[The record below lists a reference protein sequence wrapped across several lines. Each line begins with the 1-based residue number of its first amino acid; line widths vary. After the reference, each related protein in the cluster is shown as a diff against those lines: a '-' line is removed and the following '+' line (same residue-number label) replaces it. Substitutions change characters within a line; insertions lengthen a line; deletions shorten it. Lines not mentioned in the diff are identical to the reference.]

1 MEALRRSAPVP
12 ITFEAMAADTDGYFS
27 ADHQKIAIRQG
38 MSEVQTVSATVHEIA
53 HSKLHNQK
61 KIQIANDEQYQEI
74 ELFDKPGLFSNGRI
88 VRDNLPEGVYC
99 YDLRGSDDDPG
110 EPIYV
115 ENRVG
120 VNHAGAVILAEPL
133 ELPKEGYLRLTEEE
147 GLNFVGGFSTLAQF
161 LQEQRKDRHTEEVEA
176 LYSAFQNVNHFKEC

>member
-74 ELFDKPGLFSNGRI
+74 ELFDKLGLFSNGRI
-88 VRDNLPEGVYC
+88 ARDNLPEGVYC
-99 YDLRGSDDDPG
+99 YDLYYVAECMEFPNLGEYHDNLSLEEAIRIYQEIPAERMNGIKGIGFELKDGSD
-110 EPIYV
+110 Y
-115 ENRVG
+115 
-120 VNHAGAVILAEPL
+120 
-133 ELPKEGYLRLTEEE
+133 EGPVSD
-147 GLNFVGGFSTLAQF
+147 F
-161 LQEQRKDRHTEEVEA
+161 DRADH
-176 LYSAFQNVNHFKEC
+176 